1 MCMNIIDEVFTTLV
15 EKTAQSAAPGDY
27 SDSETGLLVCGQCG
41 KFKQTVISVDG
52 KSQTVGC
59 CCECDI
65 KAWDLEQERCM
76 RFEIQRLREVC
87 ITDPDMREKTFS
99 SSLDIDRLKKFQNYV
114 ENWDTVQKENLGLLF
129 LGAPGSG
136 KTHVAACIAN
146 ALIDKGIS
154 AGILSVSAL
163 LALPIKEHGPFIQE
177 MLQMSLLVL
186 DDFGAERE
194 TSYASENVFNLVDNR
209 VKSGRPMIVTTNLT
223 MKDLNNP
230 MDIAHQRIYQRIL
243 EACRS
248 FYFKEASYRSD
259 IRKRKQKILDD
270 ILGT

>member
-1 MCMNIIDEVFTTLV
+1 MRMNIIDEVFTTLA

-27 SDSETGLLVCGQCG
+27 IDPEKGLLVCGRCG

-65 KAWDLEQERCM
+65 KAWDLEQKRFM
-76 RFEIQRLREVC
+76 RFEVQRLREAC
-87 ITDPDMREKTFS
+87 IADPDMREKTFFS
-99 SSLDIDRLKKFQNYV
+99 SSDTGRLKKFQSYV
-114 ENWDTVQKENLGLLF
+114 ENWDIMQKENIGLLF
-129 LGAPGSG
+129 WGAPGSG

-154 AGILSVSAL
+154 AGILSVSSL

-194 TSYASENVFNLVDNR
+194 TSYASETVFNLIDNR

-230 MDIAHQRIYQRIL
+230 MDITHQRIYQRIL
-243 EACRS
+243 EACRP
-248 FYFKEASYRSD
+248 FYFKEAFYRSS
-259 IRKRKQKILDD
+259 IRERKQKILDD
-270 ILGT
+270 ILGI